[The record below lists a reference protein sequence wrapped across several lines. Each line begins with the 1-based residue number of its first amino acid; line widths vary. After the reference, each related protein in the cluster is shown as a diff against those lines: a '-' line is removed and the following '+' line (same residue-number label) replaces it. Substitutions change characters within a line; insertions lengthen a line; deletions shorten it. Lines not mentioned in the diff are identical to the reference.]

1 MEGDVSGPQNVAEDS
16 GNGTPA
22 ISGKSRLVKYV
33 FLARC
38 VKQRLQFGEDV
49 VKKNTC
55 WCEN

>member
-22 ISGKSRLVKYV
+22 ISGKSKLVKYY

-38 VKQRLQFGEDV
+38 MKQRLQGGEDV
-49 VKKNTC
+49 VNKNTC